1 MAEKTK
7 KTSASKAKKTKKTE
21 ELEVIVAETP
31 AEAKAEVKEAVEESK
46 KSPRSKRYMH
56 YRSMVDRTHFY
67 SIKDAIAMVKKTNY
81 GKMGGSLEVHLMLKD
96 EGMSVDVTFPF
107 TTGKK
112 RTVAVVTDELMAEI
126 EKGVIHFDVLVA
138 HPSQMPKLAKLARVL
153 GPKGLM
159 PNPKSGTVSADPEKR
174 KKELEAGTTTI
185 KGERKAPLAHV
196 IVGKLTQTDEELAAN
211 ITALVKA
218 FPPGKVLKCVIAGS
232 MSPGVKVQL

>member
-1 MAEKTK
+1 MAETK
-7 KTSASKAKKTKKTE
+7 KKSASKAKTKKTE
-21 ELEVIVAETP
+21 ELEVVVAETP
-31 AEAKAEVKEAVEESK
+31 AEVQAETAQAVESVK
-46 KSPRSKRYMH
+46 ASPRSKRYMH

-67 SIKDAIAMVKKTNY
+67 PIKDAVAMVKKTHY

-107 TTGKK
+107 STGKK
-112 RTVAVVTDELMAEI
+112 RTIAVVTDELMAEI
-126 EKGVIHFDVLVA
+126 EKGVINFDVLVA

-174 KKELEAGTTTI
+174 KKELEAGTISI

-196 IVGKLTQTDEELAAN
+196 IVGKLNQADDELAAN
-211 ITALVKA
+211 TLALIKA
-218 FPPGKVLKCVIAGS
+218 VPPGKVLKCVIAGS

>member
-1 MAEKTK
+1 MAETK
-7 KTSASKAKKTKKTE
+7 KKSASKAKAKKTE

-31 AEAKAEVKEAVEESK
+31 AEVQAETAPAAESVKA
-46 KSPRSKRYMH
+46 SPRSKRYMH

-67 SIKDAIAMVKKTNY
+67 PIKDAIAMVKKTHY
-81 GKMGGSLEVHLMLKD
+81 GKMSGSLEVHLMLKD

-107 TTGKK
+107 STGKK
-112 RTVAVVTDELMAEI
+112 RTVVVVTDELMAEI
-126 EKGVIHFDVLVA
+126 EKGVINFDILVA
-138 HPSQMPKLAKLARVL
+138 HPSQMPKLAKLARIL

-174 KKELEAGTTTI
+174 KKELEAGTTSI

-196 IVGKLTQTDEELAAN
+196 IVGTLAQADDELAAN
-211 ITALVKA
+211 ALALIKA

>member
-1 MAEKTK
+1 MAESTK
-7 KTSASKAKKTKKTE
+7 KSASKAKKTKKSE
-21 ELEVIVAETP
+21 ELEVAVAETP
-31 AEAKAEVKEAVEESK
+31 AEVKAEVAEAVAETK
-46 KSPRSKRYMH
+46 ASPRSKRYMH

-67 SIKDAIAMVKKTNY
+67 PIKDAVAMVKKTHY
-81 GKMGGSLEVHLMLKD
+81 GKMGGSLEVHLVLKD

-107 TTGKK
+107 STGKK
-112 RTVAVVTDELMAEI
+112 RTVVVANDEVMAEI
-126 EKGVIHFDVLVA
+126 EKGIINFDILVA

-174 KKELEAGTTTI
+174 KSELEAGTITI

-196 IVGKLTQTDEELAAN
+196 IIGKLSQSDDELAAN
-211 ITALVKA
+211 TMALIKA